1 MDRAKELAKIKR
13 SIPKIDA
20 AFAPAIKSLAPC
32 TFGLEKPTVT
42 HYQSLIRSVIAQQV
56 SDENEIKET
65 AVPSEYKLIELAK
78 IKDNK
83 IEDKKGNGFG
93 IASLSCAL
101 VGLRVPFFGILAVI
115 FGAIGMNKNR
125 SLRGLAIAG
134 FSLGVLE
141 TVISFLALLLI
152 IAFF

>member
-1 MDRAKELAKIKR
+1 MKNKIVILLIGILWVL
-13 SIPKIDA
+13 IPNVSFA
-20 AFAPAIKSLAPC
+20 AFPVKSNQV
-32 TFGLEKPTVT
+32 VT
-42 HYQSLIRSVIAQQV
+42 QQV
-56 SDENEIKET
+56 SEENEIKET
-65 AVPSEYKLIELAK
+65 AVPKENQLATPAK
-78 IKDNK
+78 IKNNQT
-83 IEDKKGNGFG
+83 EDKKGNGFG

-101 VGLRVPFFGILAVI
+101 VGLRVPFFGILAII

-125 SLRGLAIAG
+125 SLRGLGIAG

>member
-1 MDRAKELAKIKR
+1 MKNKIVILLIGLLWVM
-13 SIPKIDA
+13 IPNVSFA
-20 AFAPAIKSLAPC
+20 AFPVKSNQ
-32 TFGLEKPTVT
+32 V
-42 HYQSLIRSVIAQQV
+42 VAQQV

-65 AVPSEYKLIELAK
+65 AVPKENQLATPAK
-78 IKDNK
+78 IKNNQT
-83 IEDKKGNGFG
+83 EDKKGNGFG
-93 IASLSCAL
+93 IASLGCAL

>member
-1 MDRAKELAKIKR
+1 LKQTILKMKNKIVILLIGILWVL
-13 SIPKIDA
+13 IPNVSFA
-20 AFAPAIKSLAPC
+20 AFPVKSNQV
-32 TFGLEKPTVT
+32 VT
-42 HYQSLIRSVIAQQV
+42 QQV
-56 SDENEIKET
+56 SEENEIKET
-65 AVPSEYKLIELAK
+65 AVPKENQLATPAK
-78 IKDNK
+78 IKNNQT
-83 IEDKKGNGFG
+83 EDKKGNGFG

-125 SLRGLAIAG
+125 SLRGLGIAG

>member
-1 MDRAKELAKIKR
+1 MKNKIVILLIGILWVL
-13 SIPKIDA
+13 IPNVSFA
-20 AFAPAIKSLAPC
+20 AFPVKSNQVL
-32 TFGLEKPTVT
+32 T
-42 HYQSLIRSVIAQQV
+42 QQV
-56 SDENEIKET
+56 SEENEIKET
-65 AVPSEYKLIELAK
+65 AVPKENQLATPAK
-78 IKDNK
+78 IKNNQT
-83 IEDKKGNGFG
+83 EDKKGNGFG

-101 VGLRVPFFGILAVI
+101 VGLRVPFFGILAII

-125 SLRGLAIAG
+125 SLRGLGIAG

>member
-1 MDRAKELAKIKR
+1 
-13 SIPKIDA
+13 
-20 AFAPAIKSLAPC
+20 
-32 TFGLEKPTVT
+32 
-42 HYQSLIRSVIAQQV
+42 
-56 SDENEIKET
+56 
-65 AVPSEYKLIELAK
+65 
-78 IKDNK
+78 
-83 IEDKKGNGFG
+83 
-93 IASLSCAL
+93 
-101 VGLRVPFFGILAVI
+101 LRVPFFGILAVI

>member
-1 MDRAKELAKIKR
+1 MKNKIVILLIGVLWVM
-13 SIPKIDA
+13 IPNVSFA
-20 AFAPAIKSLAPC
+20 AFPVKSNQV
-32 TFGLEKPTVT
+32 VT
-42 HYQSLIRSVIAQQV
+42 QQV

-65 AVPSEYKLIELAK
+65 AVPKENQLATPAK
-78 IKDNK
+78 IKNNQT
-83 IEDKKGNGFG
+83 EDKKGNGFG

-101 VGLRVPFFGILAVI
+101 VGLRVPFFGILAII

>member
-1 MDRAKELAKIKR
+1 MKNKIVILLIGILWVL
-13 SIPKIDA
+13 IPNVSFA
-20 AFAPAIKSLAPC
+20 AFPVKSNQV
-32 TFGLEKPTVT
+32 VT
-42 HYQSLIRSVIAQQV
+42 QQV
-56 SDENEIKET
+56 SEENEIKET
-65 AVPSEYKLIELAK
+65 AVPKENQLATPAK
-78 IKDNK
+78 IKNNQT
-83 IEDKKGNGFG
+83 EDKKGNGFG

-125 SLRGLAIAG
+125 SLRGLGIAG

>member
-1 MDRAKELAKIKR
+1 MKNKIVILLIGILWVL
-13 SIPKIDA
+13 IPNVSFA
-20 AFAPAIKSLAPC
+20 AFPVKSNQV
-32 TFGLEKPTVT
+32 VT
-42 HYQSLIRSVIAQQV
+42 QQV

-65 AVPSEYKLIELAK
+65 AVPSENKLIELAK
-78 IKDNK
+78 VKDNK
-83 IEDKKGNGFG
+83 TEDKKGNGFG

>member
-1 MDRAKELAKIKR
+1 MKNKIVILLIGLLWVM
-13 SIPKIDA
+13 IPNVSFA
-20 AFAPAIKSLAPC
+20 AFPVKSNQV
-32 TFGLEKPTVT
+32 VT
-42 HYQSLIRSVIAQQV
+42 QQV

-65 AVPSEYKLIELAK
+65 AVPKENQLATPAK
-78 IKDNK
+78 IKNNQT
-83 IEDKKGNGFG
+83 EDKKGNGFG

>member
-1 MDRAKELAKIKR
+1 MKNKIVILLIGVLWVM
-13 SIPKIDA
+13 IPNVSFA
-20 AFAPAIKSLAPC
+20 AFPVKSNQ
-32 TFGLEKPTVT
+32 V
-42 HYQSLIRSVIAQQV
+42 VAQQV
-56 SDENEIKET
+56 SDEKEIKET
-65 AVPSEYKLIELAK
+65 AVPKENQLATPAK
-78 IKDNK
+78 IKNNQT
-83 IEDKKGNGFG
+83 EDKKGNGFG

>member
-1 MDRAKELAKIKR
+1 MKNKIVILLIGILWVL
-13 SIPKIDA
+13 IPNVSFA
-20 AFAPAIKSLAPC
+20 AFPIKSNQV
-32 TFGLEKPTVT
+32 VT
-42 HYQSLIRSVIAQQV
+42 QQV

-65 AVPSEYKLIELAK
+65 AVPKENQLATPAK
-78 IKDNK
+78 IKNNQT
-83 IEDKKGNGFG
+83 EDKKGNGFG

-101 VGLRVPFFGILAVI
+101 VGLRVPFFGILAII

>member
-1 MDRAKELAKIKR
+1 MKNKIVILLIGILWVL
-13 SIPKIDA
+13 IPNVSFA
-20 AFAPAIKSLAPC
+20 AFPVKSNQV
-32 TFGLEKPTVT
+32 VT
-42 HYQSLIRSVIAQQV
+42 QQV

-65 AVPSEYKLIELAK
+65 AVPKENQLATPAK
-78 IKDNK
+78 IKNNQT
-83 IEDKKGNGFG
+83 EDKKGNGFG

>member
-1 MDRAKELAKIKR
+1 MKNKIVILLIGILWVL
-13 SIPKIDA
+13 IPNVSFA
-20 AFAPAIKSLAPC
+20 AFPVKSNQV
-32 TFGLEKPTVT
+32 VT
-42 HYQSLIRSVIAQQV
+42 QQV

-65 AVPSEYKLIELAK
+65 AVPKENQLATPAK
-78 IKDNK
+78 IKNNQT
-83 IEDKKGNGFG
+83 EDKKGNGFG

-101 VGLRVPFFGILAVI
+101 VGLRVPFFGILAII

>member
-1 MDRAKELAKIKR
+1 MKNKIVILLIGILWVL
-13 SIPKIDA
+13 IPNVSFA
-20 AFAPAIKSLAPC
+20 AFPVKSNQV
-32 TFGLEKPTVT
+32 VT
-42 HYQSLIRSVIAQQV
+42 QQV

-65 AVPSEYKLIELAK
+65 AVPKENQLATPAK
-78 IKDNK
+78 IKNNQT
-83 IEDKKGNGFG
+83 EDKKGNGFG
-93 IASLSCAL
+93 IAALSCAL
-101 VGLRVPFFGILAVI
+101 VGLRVPFFGILAII

>member
-1 MDRAKELAKIKR
+1 MKNKIVILLIGILWVL
-13 SIPKIDA
+13 IPNVSFA
-20 AFAPAIKSLAPC
+20 AFPVKSNQV
-32 TFGLEKPTVT
+32 VT
-42 HYQSLIRSVIAQQV
+42 QQV

-65 AVPSEYKLIELAK
+65 AVPEENQLATPAK
-78 IKDNK
+78 IKNNQ

>member
-1 MDRAKELAKIKR
+1 MKNKIVILLIGILWVL
-13 SIPKIDA
+13 IPNVSFA
-20 AFAPAIKSLAPC
+20 AFPVK
-32 TFGLEKPTVT
+32 VN
-42 HYQSLIRSVIAQQV
+42 QVVAQQV
-56 SDENEIKET
+56 SDEKEIKET
-65 AVPSEYKLIELAK
+65 AVPKENQLATPAK
-78 IKDNK
+78 IKNNQT
-83 IEDKKGNGFG
+83 EDKKGNGFG

-134 FSLGVLE
+134 FSLGVIE
-141 TVISFLALLLI
+141 TVLSFLALLLI

>member
-1 MDRAKELAKIKR
+1 MKNKIVILLIGILWVL
-13 SIPKIDA
+13 IPNVSFA
-20 AFAPAIKSLAPC
+20 AFPVKSNQ
-32 TFGLEKPTVT
+32 V
-42 HYQSLIRSVIAQQV
+42 VAQQV
-56 SDENEIKET
+56 SEEKEIKET
-65 AVPSEYKLIELAK
+65 AAPQENQLATPTK
-78 IKDNK
+78 IKNNQT
-83 IEDKKGNGFG
+83 EDKKGNGFG

-101 VGLRVPFFGILAVI
+101 VGLRVPFFGILAII

>member
-1 MDRAKELAKIKR
+1 MKNKIVILLIGILWVL
-13 SIPKIDA
+13 IPNVSFA
-20 AFAPAIKSLAPC
+20 AFPVK
-32 TFGLEKPTVT
+32 VN
-42 HYQSLIRSVIAQQV
+42 QVVAQQV
-56 SDENEIKET
+56 SDEKEIKET
-65 AVPSEYKLIELAK
+65 AVPKENQLATPAK
-78 IKDNK
+78 IKNNQT
-83 IEDKKGNGFG
+83 EDKKGNGFG

>member
-1 MDRAKELAKIKR
+1 MKNKIVVLLIGVLWVM
-13 SIPKIDA
+13 IPNISFA
-20 AFAPAIKSLAPC
+20 AFPVKSNQV
-32 TFGLEKPTVT
+32 VT
-42 HYQSLIRSVIAQQV
+42 QQV
-56 SDENEIKET
+56 SEEKEIKET
-65 AVPSEYKLIELAK
+65 AVPEENQLATPAK
-78 IKDNK
+78 IKNNQT
-83 IEDKKGNGFG
+83 EDKKGNGFG